1 MGSTILNLFQIT
13 AAVDDPV
20 TRTAVLLSLICALM
34 SLSYGCMYIGVAGA
48 GMGAV
53 ILELDGTAVLQL
65 QISAYSSPS
74 YKLTSFTYL

>member
-1 MGSTILNLFQIT
+1 
-13 AAVDDPV
+13 
-20 TRTAVLLSLICALM
+20 M